1 MAVDPPNIIGRGDR
15 QEYQCARRARLE
27 KTREAARK
35 RRAADPEGY
44 REYGRKWRAANPQ
57 KVREYQRRWGAANK
71 NKRATREE
79 RLTKRAAARLRKD
92 KAVSTQLRSWGRRPV
107 VNVTWRRERNEELLT

>member
-15 QEYQCARRARLE
+15 QEYQCARRARSE

-57 KVREYQRRWGAANK
+57 KVREYQRRWRAANK

-92 KAVSTQLRSWGRRPV
+92 RINKRRAAAQQ
-107 VNVTWRRERNEELLT
+107 RAALAGSELNGAGLAGL